1 MAVVRIAVAS
11 TPLTATLDEAVPA
24 AVAAVQQ
31 AAGQGAALVCLP
43 ETGLPGHRNQTSEVP
58 DVSAGAV
65 DDALAEV
72 SRAAGDAGIAAIG
85 GLERPTAAGRLIVSV
100 VIDAAGEVVGEQ
112 VKTQIDPSEE
122 PHYVSGAGRSVF
134 EAGGLTFGVAIC
146 HEAFRYPEITRALAL
161 SGAQVVFVPHYVTTG
176 DGSLPAVWCDAAN
189 PYNEK
194 ALLCRALENSIY
206 VAASNVAAPDQ
217 GSVTGVIAP
226 DGTLVAH
233 LDYGEVGV
241 VSADIDLDVADALI
255 ARRWSPERN
264 ALI

>member
-1 MAVVRIAVAS
+1 M
-11 TPLTATLDEAVPA
+11 
-24 AVAAVQQ
+24 
-31 AAGQGAALVCLP
+31 
-43 ETGLPGHRNQTSEVP
+43 
-58 DVSAGAV
+58 
-65 DDALAEV
+65 
-72 SRAAGDAGIAAIG
+72 
-85 GLERPTAAGRLIVSV
+85 
-100 VIDAAGEVVGEQ
+100 
-112 VKTQIDPSEE
+112 KTQIDPSEE
-122 PHYVSGAGRSVF
+122 PHYVPGAGRSVF